1 MEAEIKNIEFCNTN
15 GYADKVK
22 DVLAKYDVQMS
33 DTELIKIMASRV
45 QSQVYVQMI
54 IKHLETTRCMAYLA
68 SLALQCGLH
77 CRAVGDISGLDG
89 NADSIRSSL

>member
-33 DTELIKIMASRV
+33 DTELIKIMAS
-45 QSQVYVQMI
+45 
-54 IKHLETTRCMAYLA
+54 
-68 SLALQCGLH
+68 GL
-77 CRAVGDISGLDG
+77 VEFKVKST
-89 NADSIRSSL
+89 SK